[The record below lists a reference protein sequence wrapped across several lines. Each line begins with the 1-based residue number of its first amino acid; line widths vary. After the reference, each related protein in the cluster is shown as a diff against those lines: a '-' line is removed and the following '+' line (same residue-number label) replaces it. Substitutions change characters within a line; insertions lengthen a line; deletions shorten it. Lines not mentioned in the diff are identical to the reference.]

1 MHNMGTVKYQV
12 KIHLQKYTTDA
23 TRNQLSDVIT
33 GQQGKNI
40 STSFNLLFKKKKGVN
55 QWFLVSVNN
64 TDFFQFYIDLF
75 VGHCKHIMMG
85 LLIFN

>member
-1 MHNMGTVKYQV
+1 MLQETSSQMLLQV
-12 KIHLQKYTTDA
+12 NREKT
-23 TRNQLSDVIT
+23 
-33 GQQGKNI
+33 
-40 STSFNLLFKKKKGVN
+40 FPLLLTFYLKKKKGVN